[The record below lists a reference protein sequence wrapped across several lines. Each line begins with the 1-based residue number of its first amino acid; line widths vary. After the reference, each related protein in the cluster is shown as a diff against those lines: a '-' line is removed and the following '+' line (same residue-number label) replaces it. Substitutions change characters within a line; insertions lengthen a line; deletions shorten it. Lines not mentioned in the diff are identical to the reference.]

1 MNTGSRPGVQITY
14 GVYKL
19 VRPYDFSRLRKT
31 ITKNIDGLSI
41 GFHDP
46 IDWINTGNY
55 ALNYGISKR
64 FDRGIPLGQVT
75 MIAGE
80 SGAGKSLLSANIMR
94 NAQSNGILVVAFD
107 TENGLTEEWLSNT
120 GVDPSEDKFLRV
132 QVGLIDNLA
141 KTLSDF
147 IKDYKDQMKEVDI
160 ENRTKIL
167 FVVDSLGALL
177 SSAEIKQFQDGNMK
191 GDMGIKAKALNSLIK
206 NCLIDFA
213 EFGIGMVC
221 TNHTYSSQNIFAPDD
236 VISGGQ
242 GFTYGSSIVIA
253 IKKGKLRGDENDKK
267 NITGIRAM
275 TRVIKSRY
283 SKPFE
288 SVEIDI
294 PYESGIDPYSG
305 LVDLFEKK
313 EVLVKDGKKLKYTDA
328 DGKDIKEWRKD
339 IGPPILDKIMS
350 EWKEQEKITNED
362 KEHENN
368 DEDNGGDEE

>member
-1 MNTGSRPGVQITY
+1 M
-14 GVYKL
+14 

-46 IDWINTGNY
+46 VDWVNTGNY

-75 MIAGE
+75 MVAGE
-80 SGAGKSLLSANIMR
+80 SGSGKSLLSANIMR
-94 NAQSNGILVVAFD
+94 NAQNNGILVVAFD
-107 TENGLTEEWLSNT
+107 SENGLTEEWLRNT
-120 GVDPSEDKFLRV
+120 GVDVSEERFLRV
-132 QVGLIDNLA
+132 QVALIDKLA

-147 IKDYKDQMKEVDI
+147 VIDYKEQVSEIDQE
-160 ENRTKIL
+160 ERTKIL

-177 SSAEIKQFQDGNMK
+177 SSAEQKQFQKGEIK

-213 EFGIGMVC
+213 EYSIGMVV
-221 TNHTYSSQNIFAPDD
+221 TNHTYASQNIFAPDD

-242 GFTYGSSIVIA
+242 GFTYGSSIVIGM
-253 IKKGKLRGDENDKK
+253 KKGKLRDGEDKK

-275 TRVIKSRY
+275 TKVVKSRY
-283 SKPFE
+283 NKPFE
-288 SVEIDI
+288 TVEIDV

-305 LVDLFEKK
+305 LIEFFEKK
-313 EVLVKDGKKLKYTDA
+313 GVLVPSGKKLSYIDSAGTEW
-328 DGKDIKEWRKD
+328 KEWRKD
-339 IGPPILDKIMS
+339 IGPELLDKMMA
-350 EWKEQEKITNED
+350 EWKEPEKSSNEGPIEID
-362 KEHENN
+362 NMPENEVEN
-368 DEDNGGDEE
+368 EEENE